1 LRKKNGAT
9 RHACQFARRAA
20 CLGRGSGVPLE
31 GSVRLLPHFITITAS
46 ILIGSLGSG
55 AADAQQVPTVNIAA
69 TCRAASSVT
78 VSLLGSTG
86 TNDFQVCM
94 DGENRARE
102 QIIKDWSAFAA
113 SDRVGCVQPNVYLPS
128 YIEWLTCMEM
138 NKAVREARAASH
150 TPTPNS
156 NAPVTLPRVNWRAS
170 Y

>member
-1 LRKKNGAT
+1 
-9 RHACQFARRAA
+9 
-20 CLGRGSGVPLE
+20 
-31 GSVRLLPHFITITAS
+31 VRLAAKRTPARPLAQLKIAAAVFVAGF
-46 ILIGSLGSG
+46 LSG
-55 AADAQQVPTVNIAA
+55 ALCPGTAGAQNVPTVNIAA

-94 DGENRARE
+94 DGENRARD

-113 SDRVGCVQPNVYLPS
+113 SDRVGCIQSNVYLPS

-138 NKAVREARAASH
+138 NKAVREARKTSG
-150 TPTPNS
+150 TPMPNPS
-156 NAPVTLPRVNWRAS
+156 APVTLPRIDWRAS

>member
-1 LRKKNGAT
+1 M
-9 RHACQFARRAA
+9 
-20 CLGRGSGVPLE
+20 
-31 GSVRLLPHFITITAS
+31 RLLSQFTTIAAGF
-46 ILIGSLGSG
+46 LIGSFCS
-55 AADAQQVPTVNIAA
+55 AVADAQQVPTVNIAA

-86 TNDFQVCM
+86 TNDFQVCI

-150 TPTPNS
+150 TSTPNS